1 MFETPGASP
10 ATTLDIMLPYYGDV
24 SLMQAAVHSIL
35 AQSDPNW
42 RLTVVDDGKEPDVP
56 GWFASLGDPRVSYQ
70 RNEQNLGV
78 TGNYRKCLGLVRE
91 EHFVMMG
98 TDDIML
104 PEYVATMRALIAQHP
119 GIGMIQPGVQ
129 VIDGDGKPTDGL
141 VDQSKRLLY
150 TPKVRGQR
158 LMGGEELAVSLLR
171 GNWLYF
177 PAMCWRTD
185 AVRKAGL
192 RDNLE
197 VTQDLALE
205 IDLVQAGEQMLACD
219 TVCFQYRRH
228 AVSISSQQ
236 AFTGKRFAEANRFFM
251 EVADRLDAQGWT
263 KAAKASR
270 LHLSS
275 RIHALTMVPGAL
287 KNKQS
292 EGTRTLLRHVAGS
305 DQR

>member
-1 MFETPGASP
+1 M
-10 ATTLDIMLPYYGDV
+10 TTLDIMLPYYGDV
-24 SLMQAAVHSIL
+24 ALMQAAVRSIL
-35 AQSDPNW
+35 AQSDPEW
-42 RLTVVDDGKEPDVP
+42 RLVVVDDGKEPDVP
-56 GWFASLGDPRVSYQ
+56 GWFAELDDPRVSYQ

-104 PEYVATMRALIAQHP
+104 PNYVATVRAALARHP
-119 GIGMIQPGVQ
+119 GVGMVQPGVQ
-129 VIDGDGKPTDGL
+129 VIDGNGKPTEGL
-141 VDQSKRLLY
+141 VDQSKKRLYAPRVKGEL
-150 TPKVRGQR
+150 
-158 LMGGEELAVSLLR
+158 LMGGEQLATSLLR

-177 PAMCWRTD
+177 PSICWRTE

-205 IDLVQAGEQMLACD
+205 IDLIQAGERMLISD
-219 TVCFQYRRH
+219 TLCFQYRRH

-236 AFTGKRFAEANRFFM
+236 AFTGRRFEEANRFFM
-251 EVADRLDAQGWT
+251 DVADRLDAQGWT

-275 RIHALTMVPGAL
+275 RIHAATMLPGAL

-292 EGTRTLLRHVAGS
+292 EGARTLLRHVVGN
-305 DQR
+305 DHR